1 MNRPLFF
8 VLGLAVCALLVGL
21 LWFAGQGSSAS
32 AADEVVLLGPGNTT
46 ESANDD
52 RGRLDAPR
60 LAPRNAPAS
69 SDTRDEVEVD
79 EDDGPEEVDPRS
91 AVPSD
96 VIWIEGR
103 VVEPDGLPAGDQLYV
118 SAKGKTYDK
127 KTRRK
132 THEVAVKADGTFR
145 VALAKGTR
153 IGWLNVRSRFA
164 YLEESFKVKPRD
176 LDEEIVLEPV
186 LGGVLRGEIVAPL
199 QLAWADDPLRGGR
212 AELMLWGQGRNTAQY
227 EDLDGANSFE
237 FLALPPGKFDGNF
250 LSVRSD
256 YLQRGTPAE
265 GVEIKPGEVTTVPI
279 EMKAGARIYGRLLD
293 DKGKVVSDGKVE
305 LSVTIDG
312 DEWGA
317 WMDRQQVTGDQID
330 AEGKFAFFGV
340 RPGTIS
346 LTASASGY
354 RETKLELGELA
365 DGDQRTGIQLVVDQG
380 RSISGQVR
388 WPNGRPAVGALVKLE
403 QEADDASWAMWEAI
417 PSVKTDESGS
427 FEITGLTVDGTCR
440 VVASLRPEGDL
451 RPESDDADT
460 DDGPTARHKPRPHAW
475 RARKDGVQPGNS
487 DLILTLDAGASISG
501 RVVDDIGE
509 PVTRFHVTATPLD
522 REMSRIDWE
531 TRTGTT
537 VLVGDGSF
545 KLEGVQE
552 GKWNL
557 FAAADGHVRS
567 EQLPFEVPHDG
578 SELVVVCPRAAEI
591 HGVVRNPAGD
601 LITGATVQ
609 AKRVVRGL
617 HGEISETQWA
627 GNDKTNSKGEFKL
640 EDLQYGSLELTAQ
653 ADGFASNEPLLLE
666 LAAGQ
671 TLEEVSLR
679 LRVGARLRIELHSA
693 LGDVEGREVTVNE
706 INGDYWEQHETDAG
720 GSVVV
725 DGLNAGEYSV
735 TLQASDDLGQE
746 PWEVRNANEITE
758 TVTLSSAGSER
769 VILGTPP
776 ENPVLVSGIVTRGG
790 TAAAGA
796 VVSCR
801 LRQNASG
808 RNHAARTN
816 AAGEYQLSVDLAGDY
831 KFSVGDG
838 DGGGSIDFLRS
849 VPEGKAARFDFDLP
863 TMRVSGT
870 ITTPDGSPAS
880 GVRVALERTP
890 VADDPEG
897 SLYRTNYE
905 ETDDNGFYEFK
916 TLQAGTYHLRAG
928 AEASW
933 RRRNRPRFAQSVI
946 PNLVV
951 EDAKSLSG
959 IDLQLEQPGTV
970 SGIVYGP
977 DGSPVENAWIQAIDE
992 SGVSLENSGLNSS
1005 DENGRFRLTGLP
1017 PGTVKL
1023 VAREGQYS
1031 SEETSVK
1038 VYSDQTSETELRL
1051 RAP

>member
-8 VLGLAVCALLVGL
+8 ALGLAVCALLVAGL
-21 LWFAGQGSSAS
+21 WIAGQGNSAS
-32 AADEVVLLGPGNTT
+32 AADEVVLLGPGTSS
-46 ESANDD
+46 EKADD
-52 RGRLDAPR
+52 DTGRLDAPR
-60 LAPRNAPAS
+60 LAPRNTTTH
-69 SDTRDEVEVD
+69 TRDEVEAD
-79 EDDGPEEVDPRS
+79 EDDDGPEDVDPRS

-103 VVEPDGLPAGDQLYV
+103 VVEPDGLPAGDRLYV

-132 THEVAVKADGTFR
+132 THEVEVEPDGTFR

-164 YLEESFKVKPRD
+164 YLEESYKVKPRD
-176 LDEEIVLEPV
+176 LDEEVVLEPV
-186 LGGVLRGEIVAPL
+186 LGGVLRGEVVAPL

-212 AELMLWGQGRNTAQY
+212 AELMLWGQGRNTTQY
-227 EDLDGANSFE
+227 EDLEGENSFE
-237 FLALPPGKFDGNF
+237 FWALPPGEFDGNF

-256 YLQRGTPAE
+256 YLQRGTPE
-265 GVEIKPGEVTTVPI
+265 KGVEIKPGQVTTVTI
-279 EMKAGARIYGRLLD
+279 EMKAGARLYGKLLD
-293 DKGKVVSDGKVE
+293 DKGKVVPDGKIE

-317 WMDRQQVTGDQID
+317 WMDRQKVTADQID
-330 AEGKFAFFGV
+330 EEGNFAFFGV
-340 RPGTIS
+340 RPGKIT
-346 LTASASGY
+346 LTASATGY
-354 RETKLELGELA
+354 RETKHEVGELG
-365 DGDQRTGIQLVVDQG
+365 DGDQRKGIQLVVDQG

-403 QEADDASWAMWEAI
+403 QEADNASWAMWEAI
-417 PSVKTDESGS
+417 PSVKTDDSGK
-427 FEITGLTVDGTCR
+427 FEITGLTVDGSCR
-440 VVASLRPEGDL
+440 VVASLRPDGEL

-460 DDGPTARHKPRPHAW
+460 DDGPSTRRKPRPHAW

-487 DLILTLDAGASISG
+487 DLVLTLDSGASVSG

-509 PVTRFHVTATPLD
+509 PVTRFHVTATPMD

-545 KLEGVQE
+545 KLEGIQE

-557 FAAADGHVRS
+557 FAASDGHVRS
-567 EQLPFEVPHDG
+567 EELPFEIPHDG

-591 HGVVRNPAGD
+591 LGVVRDPAGE

-617 HGEISETQWA
+617 DGEISETPWA

-640 EDLQYGSLELTAQ
+640 EDLQNGTIQLIAQ
-653 ADGFASNEPLLLE
+653 AEGFASNDPLELE

-671 TLEEVSLR
+671 QLEGITLR
-679 LRVGARLRIELHSA
+679 LRVGARLRIELHPA
-693 LGDVEGREVTVNE
+693 LVDLEGREVTVNE
-706 INGDYWEQHETDAG
+706 ISGDYWEQHETDAG

-735 TLQASDDLGQE
+735 TLQASDDFDGDA
-746 PWEVRNANEITE
+746 WELRNANEITE
-758 TVTLSSAGSER
+758 MVTLGSAGSTR

-776 ENPVLVSGIVTRGG
+776 ENPVLVSGRVTRGG
-790 TAAAGA
+790 AAVAE
-796 VVSCR
+796 VIVSCR
-801 LRQNASG
+801 LRKNGGG
-808 RNHAARTN
+808 RIHAAQTN
-816 AAGEYQLSVDLAGDY
+816 AAGEYQLSVDVAGDY
-831 KFSVGDG
+831 NFSVGDG
-838 DGGGSIDFLRS
+838 DGKGSIDFLRT
-849 VPEGKAARFDFDLP
+849 VPEGETARFDFDLP
-863 TMRVSGT
+863 TMSVSGL
-870 ITTPDGSPAS
+870 ITGPDGTPAS
-880 GVRVALERTP
+880 SVRVALERTH
-890 VADDPEG
+890 AEGDPEG
-897 SLYRTNYE
+897 TVYRTSYA
-905 ETDDNGFYEFK
+905 ETGDDGFYEFK

-928 AEASW
+928 AENSW
-933 RRRNRPRFAQSVI
+933 RRRNRPRFAQGVI
-946 PNLVV
+946 ANIVV
-951 EDAKSLSG
+951 ENGKSVTG
-959 IDLQLEQPGTV
+959 VDLQLETPGTV
-970 SGIVYGP
+970 SGIVFGP
-977 DGSPVENAWIQAIDE
+977 DGTPVENAWIQAIDE
-992 SGVSLENSGLNSS
+992 SGVSLESTGRNSS

-1023 VAREGQYS
+1023 VARESQFS
-1031 SEETSVK
+1031 SEETAVK

-1051 RAP
+1051 RNP